1 MQVLE
6 RTISPVV
13 TAFPNPAL
21 GKKLSERIARDFSA
35 RWAQQWGG
43 KFVLHGR
50 APGASAVR
58 LDGNDYLG
66 VTGHAEIVK
75 AQIAAL
81 TRDHESVVQSGV
93 FLLDDHPAHRLE
105 KQIAGWVGKED
116 GF

>member
-6 RTISPVV
+6 RTLSPA
-13 TAFPNPAL
+13 TRAFPNPAL
-21 GKKLSERIARDFSA
+21 GKTLSERIARDFSA
-35 RWAQQWGG
+35 RWAHQWGG

-66 VTGHAEIVK
+66 VTGHPEIVQ

-81 TRDHESVVQSGV
+81 TRNNESVVQSGV
-93 FLLDDHPAHRLE
+93 FFTR
-105 KQIAGWVGKED
+105 
-116 GF
+116 